1 MFNKLDK
8 LMKLFKG
15 KIVYLFMFIITFT
28 LIYTLLEDKHFS
40 GENKVQDIVK
50 DEVIKQ
56 KVGTTTNV
64 DINKQS
70 FVNKEGFINVENP
83 GLLFGLGNGNNNNNN
98 DNNNDNNNN
107 NEQTPQDRIET
118 DYAIQKTTED
128 TKDDLKDVELD
139 ATQIEPNIFQRFFN
153 RLYFSVITGCL
164 IGYGDIS
171 PNTNLCKFITMIQS
185 LSTIALIIY

>member
-1 MFNKLDK
+1 M
-8 LMKLFKG
+8 LFKIFNG
-15 KIVYLFMFIITFT
+15 KILYLLIFILTFT
-28 LIYTLLEDKHFS
+28 IIYTLLDDKHFR

-50 DEVIKQ
+50 DEVIKD
-56 KVGTTTNV
+56 KVGKTTNI
-64 DINKQS
+64 DINKES
-70 FVNKEGFINVENP
+70 FINVENP
-83 GLLFGLGNGNNNNNN
+83 GLLFGIEDSNKN
-98 DNNNDNNNN
+98 D
-107 NEQTPQDRIET
+107 EQTPQDKIET

-171 PNTNLCKFITMIQS
+171 PNTNLCKLITMIQS

>member
-8 LMKLFKG
+8 LMRLFKG

-28 LIYTLLEDKHFS
+28 LIYTLLDDKHFR

-70 FVNKEGFINVENP
+70 FFNKEGFINVENP
-83 GLLFGLGNGNNNNNN
+83 GLLFGLGNGNNNN
-98 DNNNDNNNN
+98 D
-107 NEQTPQDRIET
+107 NEQTPQDKIET

-139 ATQIEPNIFQRFFN
+139 ATQIKPNIFQRFFN

-171 PNTNLCKFITMIQS
+171 PNTNLCKLITMIQS

>member
-1 MFNKLDK
+1 M
-8 LMKLFKG
+8 LFKIFNG
-15 KIVYLFMFIITFT
+15 KILYLLIFILTFT
-28 LIYTLLEDKHFS
+28 IIYTLLDDKHFR

-50 DEVIKQ
+50 DEVIKD
-56 KVGTTTNV
+56 KVGKTTNV
-64 DINKQS
+64 DINKES
-70 FVNKEGFINVENP
+70 FINVENP
-83 GLLFGLGNGNNNNNN
+83 GLLFGIE
-98 DNNNDNNNN
+98 DNNKND
-107 NEQTPQDRIET
+107 EQTPQDKIET

-171 PNTNLCKFITMIQS
+171 PNTNLCKLITMIQS

>member
-1 MFNKLDK
+1 M
-8 LMKLFKG
+8 LFKIFNG
-15 KIVYLFMFIITFT
+15 KILYLLIFILTFT
-28 LIYTLLEDKHFS
+28 IIYTLLDDKHFR

-50 DEVIKQ
+50 DEVIKD
-56 KVGTTTNV
+56 KVGKTTNV
-64 DINKQS
+64 DINKES
-70 FVNKEGFINVENP
+70 FINVENP
-83 GLLFGLGNGNNNNNN
+83 GILFGIE
-98 DNNNDNNNN
+98 DNNKND
-107 NEQTPQDRIET
+107 EQTPQDKIET

-171 PNTNLCKFITMIQS
+171 PNTNLCKLITMIQS